1 MWGQSAHV
9 SQLRPGASSPRRT
22 AGPLHET
29 VKTAGPVA
37 PQPTETRLRRTASV
51 MPLPT
56 RTAIELRHSYVNL
69 GLIICPLI
77 SGLFFGLVATL
88 LLLIS
93 GDVGHAFEVG
103 ALAGVVICA
112 ANALALFIVVS
123 TTTENRPIP
132 HAQSHE
138 HDATGARAS

>member
-9 SQLRPGASSPRRT
+9 SQLRPDAPSRRPT
-22 AGPLHET
+22 AGPFRST
-29 VKTAGPVA
+29 VETAGTVA
-37 PQPTETRLRRTASV
+37 PQPTETQLRHAASV
-51 MPLPT
+51 PPLAT

-88 LLLIS
+88 LRLVS
-93 GDVGHAFEVG
+93 GDAGHAFEVG
-103 ALAGVVICA
+103 ALAGAAIFA
-112 ANALALFIVVS
+112 ANALALCIVVS

-132 HAQSHE
+132 HAPSHE
-138 HDATGARAS
+138 YDATGARAS